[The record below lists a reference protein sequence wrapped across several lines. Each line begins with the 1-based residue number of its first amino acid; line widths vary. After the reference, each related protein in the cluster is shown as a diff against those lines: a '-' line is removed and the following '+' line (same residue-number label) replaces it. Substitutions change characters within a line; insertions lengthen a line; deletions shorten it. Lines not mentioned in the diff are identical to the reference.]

1 MHPLF
6 HIDVSQEFLKQNAHV
21 IDAELRWSSGPVRRR
36 ALIGILKSTP
46 PYLWCLERSSFN
58 SGEHLTDMTRN
69 RGYLHKEKTKAVRC
83 FNGNSRVTFIRVYCE
98 KCDRNRA
105 SWQACTRGTDMMC
118 TKARFDHSVICLV
131 SSKSQRRGSYLFCE
145 TSEQLHCFGQITF
158 N

>member
-6 HIDVSQEFLKQNAHV
+6 HIDVSQEFLKQIAQV
-21 IDAELRWSSGPVRRR
+21 IDAEMRWSSGPVWRR

-46 PYLWCLERSSFN
+46 SYLWCLERSSFN

-69 RGYLHKEKTKAVRC
+69 RGYLCKEKQRPYGVLTK
-83 FNGNSRVTFIRVYCE
+83 NSRVTFIRVYCE
-98 KCDRNRA
+98 KCDRDRG
-105 SWQACTRGTDMMC
+105 SWQACKRGTDMIC

-131 SSKSQRRGSYLFCE
+131 SSKLQRRGSYLFCE